1 MNILHVIPGLTWERG
16 GPTVAVC
23 ALARHQAA
31 AGHQVSLLTT
41 DQGARS
47 GEQAASVP
55 DSVSVER
62 LPVLGPDRVAYAPA
76 FAHALRAR
84 LRTTDVVHVHSIFTY
99 PVHAALREARA
110 AGVPA
115 VLRPC
120 GQLHGY
126 SLRRGRLQ
134 KRIYLALCGRRS
146 AMPAPHGISP
156 LSGKHARA
164 GPGTTVRALSCP
176 TVSSLRSTPLTAARR
191 ARK

>member
-1 MNILHVIPGLTWERG
+1 M
-16 GPTVAVC
+16 
-23 ALARHQAA
+23 
-31 AGHQVSLLTT
+31 
-41 DQGARS
+41 
-47 GEQAASVP
+47 P

-134 KRIYLALCGRRS
+134 KRIYLALCGRKMRNACSAWHFTSEREACESWPWDDSSRFVVPNGIEPSEYATDCSETGTEVARSSSAVGDSPYVFFLGRLHRKKRLDVLLEAFLSRS
-146 AMPAPHGISP
+146 ASGIQ
-156 LSGKHARA
+156 
-164 GPGTTVRALSCP
+164 TC
-176 TVSSLRSTPLTAARR
+176 RSWPR
-191 ARK
+191 